1 MSLSSIKYIKVGMSD
16 VMVTEK
22 GGKRH
27 LHYGSS
33 TLKKKITPL
42 LNIILVNN
50 RKKGITDSS
59 AARVKPLRTM
69 LGESDLEQR

>member
-1 MSLSSIKYIKVGMSD
+1 MD
-16 VMVTEK
+16 
-22 GGKRH
+22 H
-27 LHYGSS
+27 LHQ
-33 TLKKKITPL
+33 KKKKTPL

-59 AARVKPLRTM
+59 AARVKLLRTM